1 MLLFGFAMV
10 LIMVWRPRGLIATRE
25 PSTLLHAR
33 HAPRLRE
40 PQGKGPQ
47 PSLVRERQG

>member
-25 PSTLLHAR
+25 PSTFLKAR
-33 HAPRLRE
+33 HAPFLRE
-40 PQGKGPQ
+40 PQGKGTQ

>member
-25 PSTLLHAR
+25 PSTFLNPR
-33 HAPRLRE
+33 HATLFRKRQSE
-40 PQGKGPQ
+40 GTQA
-47 PSLVRERQG
+47 SLVRERHG